1 MAVYRNQACPII
13 FLPMITVES
22 VTKIFNGKPAVDTI
36 SFQAHDQEIL
46 VLLGTSGCGKTT
58 TLKMINRLIEADSGN
73 ILINGKNIRDQKP
86 EELRMGIGFVM
97 QHSGLFPHYTI
108 QQNIAVVPEL
118 LKWDRKKTENRTHE
132 LLGKLHLSEDVLSR
146 FPGELSGGQQQ
157 RVGIARAL
165 IANTPVLLM
174 DEPFGALDN
183 ITKAD
188 IHSEFKSL
196 EELKNKTIILVTH
209 DVQEAFELGHRI
221 CLMDKGKIIQ
231 TGTPKEML
239 YHPQNDFVSE
249 FFAENRLLLE
259 YKTAVLKDLDTFLN
273 SENMYREFG
282 FTENTGVWDALQ
294 KLNTGHRNT
303 EHYETLIRAFNEY
316 RKLQII

>member
-1 MAVYRNQACPII
+1 
-13 FLPMITVES
+13 MITVES
-22 VTKIFNGKPAVDTI
+22 VSKSFNGKPAVDQI
-36 SFQAHDQEIL
+36 SFQAYDHEIL

-58 TLKMINRLIEADSGN
+58 TLKMINRLIESDSGD
-73 ILINGKNIRDQKP
+73 ILINGQNIRDRKI

-97 QHSGLFPHYTI
+97 QHSGLFPHYTV
-108 QQNIAVVPEL
+108 QQNIAIVPKL
-118 LKWDRKKTENRTHE
+118 LKWDKRKIQNRIEE
-132 LLGKLHLSEDVLSR
+132 LLYKLHLSEDMLSR

-183 ITKAD
+183 ITKAG
-188 IHSEFKSL
+188 IHTEFKSL
-196 EELKNKTIILVTH
+196 EELKNKIIILVTH

-239 YHPQNDFVSE
+239 YHSRNDFVND

-259 YKTAVLKDLDTFLN
+259 YKIATLKDVLGYMKP
-273 SENMYREFG
+273 ENRLEKFD
-282 FTENTGVWDALQ
+282 FKETTSVWNALQ
-294 KLNTGHRNT
+294 KLSSDYKNTGH
-303 EHYETLIRAFNEY
+303 YENLIKGFNDY
-316 RKLQII
+316 RKLQIV

>member
-1 MAVYRNQACPII
+1 
-13 FLPMITVES
+13 MITVES
-22 VTKIFNGKPAVDTI
+22 VSKSFNGKPAVDTI
-36 SFQAHDQEIL
+36 SFQANDKEIL

-73 ILINGKNIRDQKP
+73 ILIDGKNIRYQKV
-86 EELRMGIGFVM
+86 EDLRMGIGFVM

-108 QQNIAVVPEL
+108 RQNIAIVPEL
-118 LKWDRKKTENRTHE
+118 LKWDKQKIQKRTEE
-132 LLGKLHLSEDVLSR
+132 LLHKLHLSEDVLSR
-146 FPGELSGGQQQ
+146 FPNELSGGQQQ

-165 IANTPVLLM
+165 IANSPILLM

-239 YHPQNDFVSE
+239 YRPTNDFVKD

-259 YKTAVLKDLDTFLN
+259 YKVASLNDVKSFIDSETLFKDFKFN
-273 SENMYREFG
+273 
-282 FTENTGVWDALQ
+282 ENTSVWNALQ
-294 KLNTGHRNT
+294 KLSSAEKKINA
-303 EHYETLIRAFNEY
+303 YEC
-316 RKLQII
+316 

>member
-1 MAVYRNQACPII
+1 
-13 FLPMITVES
+13 MITVES
-22 VTKIFNGKPAVDTI
+22 VSKNFNGKPAVDHI

-58 TLKMINRLIEADSGN
+58 TLKMINRLIEADSGQ
-73 ILINGKNIRDQKP
+73 ILIDGKNIRDQKP

-108 QQNIAVVPEL
+108 RQNIAVVPEL
-118 LKWDRKKTENRTHE
+118 LKWDRRKTENRTRE
-132 LLGKLHLSEDVLSR
+132 LLDKLHLSEEVLSR
-146 FPGELSGGQQQ
+146 FPDELSGGQQQ

-221 CLMDKGKIIQ
+221 CLMNKGKIIQ

-239 YHPQNDFVSE
+239 YHPENDFVTD

-259 YKTAVLKDLDTFLN
+259 YKIATLKDVGGFLN
-273 SENMYREFG
+273 SDNLLNEFKL
-282 FTENTGVWDALQ
+282 TENTNVWEALQ
-294 KLNTGHRNT
+294 KLSSDHKNTD
-303 EHYETLIRAFNEY
+303 HYENLIRAFNEY
-316 RKLQII
+316 RKLQIV

>member
-1 MAVYRNQACPII
+1 
-13 FLPMITVES
+13 MITLES
-22 VTKIFNGKPAVDTI
+22 VSKKFNGKPAVDGI
-36 SFQAHDQEIL
+36 SFQANDKEIL

-73 ILINGKNIRDQKP
+73 IFVEGKNIRNQKA
-86 EELRMGIGFVM
+86 EELRMSIGFVM

-108 QQNIAVVPEL
+108 EQNIGIVPKL
-118 LKWDRKKTENRTHE
+118 LKWDKKKTRTRTEE
-132 LLGKLHLSEDVLSR
+132 LLHKLHLSEDVLTR
-146 FPGELSGGQQQ
+146 FPNELSGGQQQ

-165 IANTPVLLM
+165 IANSPVLLM

-183 ITKAD
+183 ITKTD

-221 CLMDKGKIIQ
+221 CLMDQGKIIQ
-231 TGTPKEML
+231 TGSPREMI
-239 YHPQNDFVSE
+239 YHPKNDFVKN

-259 YKTAVLKDLDTFLN
+259 YKMASLKDIAGFHYPNELN
-273 SENMYREFG
+273 DALN
-282 FTENTGVWDALQ
+282 FTENTSVWDALE
-294 KLNTGHRNT
+294 KLSFNPQNTV
-303 EHYETLIRAFNEY
+303 HYENLIKGFNEY
-316 RKLQII
+316 RKLQMV

>member
-1 MAVYRNQACPII
+1 
-13 FLPMITVES
+13 MITVES
-22 VTKIFNGKPAVDTI
+22 VSKSFNRKPAVDDI
-36 SFQAHDQEIL
+36 SFQANDKEIL

-73 ILINGKNIRDQKP
+73 ILIDGKNIRDQKV
-86 EELRMGIGFVM
+86 EDLRMGIGFVM

-108 QQNIAVVPEL
+108 KQNIAVVPEL
-118 LKWDRKKTENRTHE
+118 LKWKKQKIQNRTEE
-132 LLGKLHLSEDVLSR
+132 LLHKLHLPEEVLSR
-146 FPGELSGGQQQ
+146 FPDELSGGQQQ

-165 IANTPVLLM
+165 IANSPILLM

-221 CLMDKGKIIQ
+221 CLMDKGRIIQ
-231 TGTPKEML
+231 TGTSQEILYRPK
-239 YHPQNDFVSE
+239 NDFVKD

-259 YKTAVLKDLDTFLN
+259 YKVASLN
-273 SENMYREFG
+273 DVKSFIDSENIFNKLHFNEE
-282 FTENTGVWDALQ
+282 TSVWNALQ
-294 KLNTGHRNT
+294 KLSSDHKNT
-303 EHYETLIRAFNEY
+303 EAYEMLIKAFNDY
-316 RKLQII
+316 RKLQIV

>member
-1 MAVYRNQACPII
+1 
-13 FLPMITVES
+13 MITLES
-22 VTKIFNGKPAVDTI
+22 VSKTFNGKPAVDGI
-36 SFQAHDQEIL
+36 SFQANDKEIL

-73 ILINGKNIRDQKP
+73 ILVEGKNIRNQKI
-86 EELRMGIGFVM
+86 EELRMSIGFVM

-108 QQNIAVVPEL
+108 EQNITIVPKL
-118 LKWDRKKTENRTHE
+118 LKWDKKKTRTRTEE
-132 LLGKLHLSEDVLSR
+132 LLHKLHLSEDVLTR
-146 FPGELSGGQQQ
+146 FPHELSGGQQQ

-165 IANTPVLLM
+165 IASSPVLLM

-221 CLMDKGKIIQ
+221 CLMDQGKIVQ
-231 TGTPKEML
+231 TGSPKEML
-239 YHPQNDFVSE
+239 YHPKNDFVKN

-259 YKTAVLKDLDTFLN
+259 YKMASLKDITDFHQPNELN
-273 SENMYREFG
+273 ESFN
-282 FTENTGVWDALQ
+282 FTENTSVWDALQ
-294 KLNTGHRNT
+294 KLSFNPQNTV
-303 EHYETLIRAFNEY
+303 HYENLIKGFNEY
-316 RKLQII
+316 RKLQMV

>member
-1 MAVYRNQACPII
+1 
-13 FLPMITVES
+13 MIKVES
-22 VTKIFNGKPAVDTI
+22 VSKNFNGKPAVDDI
-36 SFQAHDQEIL
+36 SFQANDKEIL

-58 TLKMINRLIEADSGN
+58 TLKMINRLIDADSGN
-73 ILINGKNIRDQKP
+73 ILIDGKNIRDQKV

-108 QQNIAVVPEL
+108 KQNIAVVPEL
-118 LKWDRKKTENRTHE
+118 LKWNRQKIQNRIEE
-132 LLGKLHLSEDVLSR
+132 LLHKLHLPEDVLSR
-146 FPGELSGGQQQ
+146 FPNELSGGQQQ

-165 IANTPVLLM
+165 IANSPILLM

-221 CLMDKGKIIQ
+221 CLMDRGKIIQ

-239 YHPQNDFVSE
+239 YRPKNDFVKD

-259 YKTAVLKDLDTFLN
+259 YKVARLNDAKSFIN
-273 SENMYREFG
+273 SENLINEFQ
-282 FTENTGVWDALQ
+282 FTGETSVWNALQ
-294 KLNTGHRNT
+294 KLSSDHKNTD
-303 EHYETLIRAFNEY
+303 EYETLIKAFNDY
-316 RKLQII
+316 RKLQIL

>member
-1 MAVYRNQACPII
+1 
-13 FLPMITVES
+13 MIKVES
-22 VTKIFNGKPAVDTI
+22 VSKNFNGKPAVDHI
-36 SFQAHDQEIL
+36 SFHANDQEIL

-73 ILINGKNIRDQKP
+73 IFIDGKNIRDQKP

-97 QHSGLFPHYTI
+97 QHAGLFPHYTI
-108 QQNIAVVPEL
+108 RQNIAVVPEL
-118 LKWDRKKTENRTHE
+118 LKWDKVKTQNRTYE
-132 LLGKLHLSEDVLSR
+132 LLHKLHLSEDVLSR
-146 FPGELSGGQQQ
+146 FPNELSGGQQQ

-239 YHPQNDFVSE
+239 YCPQNDFVTD

-259 YKTAVLKDLDTFLN
+259 YKIATLKDTGTVLN
-273 SENMYREFG
+273 SELG
-282 FTENTGVWDALQ
+282 FNENTSVWNALQ
-294 KLNTGHRNT
+294 KLSSDHKNTLY
-303 EHYETLIRAFNEY
+303 YENLIKAFNDY
-316 RKLQII
+316 RKLQIV

>member
-1 MAVYRNQACPII
+1 
-13 FLPMITVES
+13 MITVES
-22 VTKIFNGKPAVDTI
+22 VSKIFNGKPAVDNI
-36 SFQAHDQEIL
+36 SFQANDKEIL

-73 ILINGKNIRDQKP
+73 VLIDGKNISDQKV
-86 EELRMGIGFVM
+86 EDLRMGIGFVM

-108 QQNIAVVPEL
+108 KQNIAVVPEL
-118 LKWDRKKTENRTHE
+118 LKWKKQKIQNRTEE
-132 LLGKLHLSEDVLSR
+132 LLHKLHLPEDVLSR
-146 FPGELSGGQQQ
+146 FPDELSGGQQQ

-165 IANTPVLLM
+165 IANSPILLM

-231 TGTPKEML
+231 TGTPQEIL
-239 YHPQNDFVSE
+239 YRPENDFIKD

-259 YKTAVLKDLDTFLN
+259 YKVASLN
-273 SENMYREFG
+273 NVKSFIDSENFIGEFQ
-282 FTENTGVWDALQ
+282 FTEQTNVWNALQ
-294 KLNTGHRNT
+294 ILSSDHKNTDA
-303 EHYETLIRAFNEY
+303 YEILIKAFNDY
-316 RKLQII
+316 RKLQIV

>member
-1 MAVYRNQACPII
+1 
-13 FLPMITVES
+13 MIRVES
-22 VTKIFNGKPAVDTI
+22 VSKNFNGKPAVEDI
-36 SFQAHDQEIL
+36 SFQANDQEIL

-58 TLKMINRLIEADSGN
+58 TLKMINRLIEADSGH
-73 ILINGKNIRDQKP
+73 ILIDGKNIRDQKA

-108 QQNIAVVPEL
+108 KQNIAVVPEL
-118 LKWDRKKTENRTHE
+118 LKWEKKKTENRTHE
-132 LLGKLHLSEDVLSR
+132 LLSKLHLSEDVLSR
-146 FPGELSGGQQQ
+146 FPSELSGGQQQ

-165 IANTPVLLM
+165 IADTPVLLM

-239 YHPQNDFVSE
+239 YHPKNDFVTD

-259 YKTAVLKDLDTFLN
+259 YKTATLKDLDIIPN
-273 SENMYREFG
+273 SYQKFD
-282 FTENTGVWDALQ
+282 FTGHTNVWNALQ
-294 KLNTGHRNT
+294 KLSSDHKNSDY
-303 EHYETLIRAFNEY
+303 YENMIRAFNDY
-316 RKLQII
+316 RKLQIV